1 MSLDYVSIPFLIVMW
16 EGRFMDIEFFL
27 VLILVISKVFKV

>member
-1 MSLDYVSIPFLIVMW
+1 MSLDYVSIFLIVMW

-27 VLILVISKVFKV
+27 MLILVISKVFKV